1 MIPEKELIGQYG
13 ETVYTILAT
22 KEGCTLQELQSLCN
36 LDSTDLCF
44 ALLHL
49 LRERKIGGDLN
60 NGKVTYRV
68 IYQQ

>member
-1 MIPEKELIGQYG
+1 MIPDKELIEQCS
-13 ETVYTILAT
+13 ETAYAVLAT

-49 LRERKIGGDLN
+49 LKEKRIESAFDD
-60 NGKVTYRV
+60 GKVTYRV
-68 IYQQ
+68 IYQ